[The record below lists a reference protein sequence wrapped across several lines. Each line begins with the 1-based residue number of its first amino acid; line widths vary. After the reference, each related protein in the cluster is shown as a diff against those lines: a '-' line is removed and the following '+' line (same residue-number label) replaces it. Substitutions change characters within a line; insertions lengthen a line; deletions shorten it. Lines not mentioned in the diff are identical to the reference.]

1 VTAKYANHAKKEAAW
16 GFPSRIWR
24 ISRLN
29 LFASGRRPRPGLCAP
44 VVKIRATTPRCPV
57 SFRQQSQTWAPS
69 GIWGRR
75 AGEPIVRNKPNSRR
89 CRATGVLYKQ
99 TQFPGGTRPG
109 GQARGCDYAKQTQ
122 FGQSGWDRRAEC
134 AKQSQTWA
142 SWGIWGMAY
151 GRSLLCE
158 TKPIPGLRIGDIPA
172 AGRLPRRRAVP
183 SLLYKQTQFVAW
195 RAGPA
200 PGAIVQ
206 NKANPAAARW
216 ASAWWERSYGRFD
229 MRAKRTQFRAVRRD
243 PRGERPERIVQNKAN
258 SPGGPGGTEHGN
270 GDMATIV
277 RNKAKLGRPGVSG
290 EGASGEPVVRNK
302 ANSWIAD
309 CAKQTQLGRAGGA
322 PESKMRQTNPIPGRS
337 GLPCDAVLPKEGIAF
352 PRMLLRALC
361 HPLRP

>member
-122 FGQSGWDRRAEC
+122 FGQSGGALEGETCETNPISRRE
-134 AKQSQTWA
+134 
-142 SWGIWGMAY
+142 
-151 GRSLLCE
+151 RLCE
-158 TKPIPGLRIGDIPA
+158 TKPNL
-172 AGRLPRRRAVP
+172 
-183 SLLYKQTQFVAW
+183 
-195 RAGPA
+195 
-200 PGAIVQ
+200 
-206 NKANPAAARW
+206 
-216 ASAWWERSYGRFD
+216 
-229 MRAKRTQFRAVRRD
+229 
-243 PRGERPERIVQNKAN
+243 GEL
-258 SPGGPGGTEHGN
+258 GH
-270 GDMATIV
+270 
-277 RNKAKLGRPGVSG
+277 LGRRC
-290 EGASGEPVVRNK
+290 AGEPIVRNK
-302 ANSWIAD
+302 ANSRRVSSVKCQVSSVKRESPASNLPTSDFTLQTFGGTPVAEGQPCETKPIWRWHDGQVLGGKRVMVDSTCARNEPNLGRSAATPGAYWAKRSQSGD
-309 CAKQTQLGRAGGA
+309 GRAASGGRNARNKPNFRGRFLGTKDAKQTQFLECGLC
-322 PESKMRQTNPIPGRS
+322 QTNPIGASRRGPGEQNAPNKPNSRQ
-337 GLPCDAVLPKEGIAF
+337 V
-352 PRMLLRALC
+352 RVTV
-361 HPLRP
+361 